1 MIVPFGEI
9 MVPLLRQIIQRV
21 PSTSWHVENEVSM
34 GCQEEKL
41 AKKLKKIKGKLIR
54 NGDQTFSTQET
65 IEEAKGAG

>member
-54 NGDQTFSTQET
+54 NGD
-65 IEEAKGAG
+65 